1 LSGKGRDFIFPPFLR
16 IGVYMKQ
23 KILIIDDDM
32 DLCRLLRNN
41 LEQEGY
47 DVSACHDGITGL
59 KELQRFEYQLVVLD
73 IMLPLKNGYE
83 VLKRIREDSVVPV
96 LMLTA
101 RDSEGDKVSGLRM
114 GADDYLT
121 KPFSNSEFL
130 ARISSLLRR
139 YTVFNTAN
147 TFDKFVT
154 AGKLLID
161 KCGREVRKDNRLLE
175 LTAKEYDLLLFLAE
189 NPGQVFT
196 KKQIYRAV
204 WNDEYAFDDNN
215 IMVHIRRVRK
225 KIEDNPEDPQY
236 ILTVWGVG
244 YKFNGGVE

>member
-1 LSGKGRDFIFPPFLR
+1 
-16 IGVYMKQ
+16 MKQ

-47 DVSACHDGITGL
+47 YVCTCHDGITGL
-59 KELQRFEYQLVVLD
+59 KEAQSSDYQLIVLD

-83 VLKRIREDSVVPV
+83 VLEKIREKSFVPI

-101 RDSEGDKVSGLRM
+101 KDSEGDKVSGLRM

-121 KPFSNSEFL
+121 KPFANSEFL
-130 ARISSLLRR
+130 ARVSSLLRR
-139 YTVFNTAN
+139 YTVFNAAN
-147 TFDKFVT
+147 ADKVVT
-154 AGKLLID
+154 VGRLSID
-161 KCGREVRKDNRLLE
+161 KSGREVRKDNFLLE
-175 LTAKEYDLLLFLAE
+175 LTAKEFDLLLFFAE

-196 KKQIYRAV
+196 KKQIYHAV

-215 IMVHIRRVRK
+215 IMVHIRRLRK
-225 KIEDNPEDPQY
+225 KIEDNPENPKY
-236 ILTVWGVG
+236 ILTVWGIG
-244 YKFNGGVE
+244 YKFGGETG

>member
-1 LSGKGRDFIFPPFLR
+1 
-16 IGVYMKQ
+16 MKL
-23 KILIIDDDM
+23 KILLIDDDM
-32 DLCRLLRNN
+32 ALCRLLKNN

-47 DVSACHDGITGL
+47 DVCVCNDGVTGL
-59 KELQRFEYQLVVLD
+59 QEQRNFDYHLVILD

-83 VLKRIREDSVVPV
+83 VLEKIREKSFVPV

-130 ARISSLLRR
+130 ARVSSLLRR

-147 TFDKFVT
+147 IPSAYITMGELT
-154 AGKLLID
+154 INRAGRTVQKHGLP
-161 KCGREVRKDNRLLE
+161 LE
-175 LTAKEYDLLLFLAE
+175 LTAKEFDLLVFFAE
-189 NPGQVFT
+189 NPGKVFT
-196 KKQIYRAV
+196 KRQIYRTV

-215 IMVHIRRVRK
+215 IMVHIRRLRK
-225 KIEDNPEDPQY
+225 KIEDNPENPNY
-236 ILTVWGVG
+236 IVTVWGVG
-244 YKFNGGVE
+244 YKSGGETQ

>member
-1 LSGKGRDFIFPPFLR
+1 
-16 IGVYMKQ
+16 MKQ
-23 KILIIDDDM
+23 KILIIDDDI

-47 DVSACHDGITGL
+47 YVSTCHDGITGL
-59 KELQRFEYQLVVLD
+59 KESQSFDYQLVVLD

-83 VLKRIREDSVVPV
+83 VLEKIRKENVVPV
-96 LMLTA
+96 LILTA
-101 RDSEGDKVSGLRM
+101 KDSEGDKVSGLRM

-130 ARISSLLRR
+130 ARVSSLLRR
-139 YTVFNTAN
+139 YTVFNASN
-147 TFDKFVT
+147 ISEKFITV
-154 AGKLLID
+154 GKLSID
-161 KCGREVRKDNRLLE
+161 KLGRVVCKNGLLLE

-189 NPGQVFT
+189 HQGQVFT

-204 WNDEYAFDDNN
+204 WNDEYVFDDNN
-215 IMVHIRRVRK
+215 IMVHIRRLRK
-225 KIEDNPEDPQY
+225 KIEDNPENPKY

-244 YKFNGGVE
+244 YKFGGGIG

>member
-1 LSGKGRDFIFPPFLR
+1 MIQR
-16 IGVYMKQ
+16 MKQ

-47 DVSACHDGITGL
+47 YVCVCHDGITGL
-59 KELQRFEYQLVVLD
+59 KEAKSSDYQLVVLD

-83 VLKRIREDSVVPV
+83 VLREIRENSFVPI

-101 RDSEGDKVSGLRM
+101 KDSEGDKVSGLRM

-130 ARISSLLRR
+130 ARVSSLLRR
-139 YTVFNTAN
+139 YTVFNVVN
-147 TFDKFVT
+147 ISDNNVII
-154 AGKLLID
+154 GRMSID
-161 KCGREVRKDNRLLE
+161 KSGREVRKDNYLID
-175 LTAKEYDLLLFLAE
+175 LTAKEFDLLLFFAE
-189 NPGQVFT
+189 NKGQVFT
-196 KKQIYRAV
+196 KRQIYHAV

-215 IMVHIRRVRK
+215 IMVHIRRLRK
-225 KIEDNPEDPQY
+225 KIEDDPENPKY

-244 YKFNGGVE
+244 YKFGGDTE